1 MPTTVPQTRP
11 LVSAGVMSKTDG
23 VHRVLIVTGMSG
35 AGRSTASAALEDL
48 GWYVID
54 NLPTA
59 IIEDAV
65 ALVCH
70 PARATERVAFILG
83 RSGPVDG
90 AALTPILNR
99 LATKYTVDVLYLDA
113 DDDVLVRRFEGT
125 RRKHPRSLLGVAEAI
140 AEERAALAAVR
151 EHATA
156 TLDTT
161 ELNTNQLRLRIRD
174 LFDASSLPATMRTS
188 ITSFGFKHGIP
199 LDVDL
204 VFDVR
209 FLPNPHWEPA
219 LRPQSGLDAGV
230 RDFVLENPETTA
242 FLNQLDSMLTL
253 LLPSYAKEGKS
264 YVTVAIGCTGGRHR
278 SVAIAEAIAERL
290 RGENVVP
297 ALNVFHRD
305 IDR

>member
-1 MPTTVPQTRP
+1 MVPMTLTRL
-11 LVSAGVMSKTDG
+11 LVSTGVMGKTAR

-65 ALVCH
+65 DLVCH
-70 PARATERVAFILG
+70 PARSTERVAFILG

-90 AALTPILNR
+90 DALTPILDR
-99 LATKYTVDVLYLDA
+99 LATTYHVDVLYLDA

-140 AEERAALAAVR
+140 AEERAALTAVR

-174 LFDASSLPATMRTS
+174 LFDASSVPATMRTS

-219 LRPQSGLDAGV
+219 LRPQSGLDDGV
-230 RDFVLENPETTA
+230 RDFVLRNPETTA
-242 FLNQLDSMLTL
+242 FLDQLDAMLTL

-290 RGENVVP
+290 RAEKVVP

>member
-11 LVSAGVMSKTDG
+11 LVSAGVMGKTDG

-65 ALVCH
+65 DLVCH
-70 PARATERVAFILG
+70 PARATEWVAFILG